1 MEKKILDAEF
11 RKKLFKD
18 LLEAGFEKEEAQ
30 DMLYQKLYDT
40 LKSETLLLLDD
51 LVKQVENDSVPE
63 SFDGE
68 KVNQY
73 LTDMRKAQEVLS
85 KKQAEQSTL

>member
-1 MEKKILDAEF
+1 MENKKILDAEF

-18 LLEAGFEKEEAQ
+18 LLEAGFEKDEAQ
-30 DMLYQKLYDT
+30 GVLYQKLYET
-40 LKSETLLLLDD
+40 LKGEMLLLLDD

-68 KVNQY
+68 KINEY
-73 LTDMRKAQEVLS
+73 LTDMKKTQEVLS
-85 KKQAEQSTL
+85 KKQAE

>member
-18 LLEAGFEKEEAQ
+18 LLEAGFEKDEAQ
-30 DMLYQKLYDT
+30 NMLYQKLYET
-40 LKSETLLLLDD
+40 LKGETLLLLDD
-51 LVKQVENDSVPE
+51 IVKQVENDNIPV

-68 KVNQY
+68 RVNGY

-85 KKQAEQSTL
+85 KKQAE